1 MEKYLT
7 IKKIQ
12 IIKDYFPLM
21 IKETIS
27 QFSVKDLNQESFT
40 LLQVRIQMPANQ
52 TEIAS
57 FKLLKIG

>member
-1 MEKYLT
+1 
-7 IKKIQ
+7 
-12 IIKDYFPLM
+12 M

-40 LLQVRIQMPANQ
+40 LLQVRIQMPENQ